1 MKPGDDDVVLKL
13 VHTADWH
20 LGMKFGGFSDEA
32 AKKLKRARI
41 DVLDNIFGEADR
53 QGADA
58 VLCAGDLF
66 DTPDPDQVWWKALAD
81 KLNALPWS
89 GVRKVFLL
97 PGNHDP
103 LLAKSVWAPDHP
115 FRQALPAF
123 VQVVDRPNFEAPLG
137 DGAVL
142 YAEPCGSLS
151 SSQDPTHA
159 IPHREPGDERI
170 RVGMVHGMTFD
181 MPDHVAN
188 FPVEKDAAQ
197 HRGLDYLAL
206 GDTHGFKNVA
216 SQGMPPMV
224 YPSAPEPTKFGERD
238 AGNIAVV
245 LIKRSRKV
253 RLEKVPVATWKWR
266 RETIDGLDGLRR
278 LAEENLKS
286 TALDLTVTG
295 FYTPDS
301 YREAEGLLEAMK
313 GNEASDGAVGAFR
326 CDVTGMHLDPRNIEE
341 VFAEQPEEIQLA
353 ARALKK
359 KADQDTGA
367 EAEVAERA
375 LLELC
380 RLVREQVR

>member
-1 MKPGDDDVVLKL
+1 MKAGDDDVVLKL
-13 VHTADWH
+13 VHSADWH

-41 DVLDNIFGEADR
+41 DVLDNVFGEADR

-66 DTPDPDQVWWKALAD
+66 DTPDPDRDWWKALAD
-81 KLNALPWS
+81 KLNALPWN

-103 LLAKSVWAPDHP
+103 LIVKSVWSPDHP

-123 VQVVDRPNFEAPLG
+123 VQVVDHPNFEAPLG

-142 YAEPCGSLS
+142 YAEPCRSLS

-224 YPSAPEPTKFGERD
+224 YPSTPEPTRFGEKD
-238 AGNIAVV
+238 AGNVAVV

-266 RETIDGLDGLRR
+266 KETIDDLDALRR

-286 TALDLTVTG
+286 TALDLTVKG

-301 YREAEGLLEAMK
+301 YREAEGLLEAMR
-313 GNEASDGAVGAFR
+313 GNEASDGAAGAFR

-341 VFAEQPEEIQLA
+341 LFAEQPEEIQRA
-353 ARALKK
+353 ARDLQR
-359 KADQDTGA
+359 KADQETGTD
-367 EAEVAERA
+367 AEVAEQA